1 MKVLQ
6 INGGEVNGSA
16 LDVDHLVR
24 LGGAFGGRHRQVL
37 LGRWSGDATAKA
49 RAMAL
54 AAGMMSAGTV
64 VLDGGCLP
72 QPVLSLLAKENGTG
86 ALCTV
91 WPDSVRFLA
100 EDHGWLADFRGGI
113 GHCTLPPESGTA
125 ALRPMNC
132 YFRKLAQLVDVEAI
146 KESSF
151 AVRLSAS
158 GAATDFA
165 AKLLAKFNCRIV
177 DEGVD
182 CDAAFSLSANAG
194 ALQVGEYG
202 PEMTVRMV
210 FEHILE
216 AYPGNTVLS
225 GGDRMAEEIIQSCGC
240 EYFPC
245 GGEEKDVLDAMRQ
258 HGAALGGAVSTGMVV
273 WRKFQPAADGL
284 MAMVLIL
291 EMMALS
297 GQSMTVI
304 AESLR

>member
-1 MKVLQ
+1 
-6 INGGEVNGSA
+6 
-16 LDVDHLVR
+16 
-24 LGGAFGGRHRQVL
+24 
-37 LGRWSGDATAKA
+37 
-49 RAMAL
+49 MAL
-54 AAGMMSAGTV
+54 VAGMMSAGTV

-72 QPVLSLLAKENGTG
+72 QPVLSLLARENGTG

-91 WPDSVRFLA
+91 FPESVRFQA
-100 EDHGWLADFRGGI
+100 EDHGWLTDFRGGV
-113 GHCTLPPESGTA
+113 GHCALPPEAGNIS
-125 ALRPMNC
+125 LRPMNC

-146 KESSF
+146 KEFAF
-151 AVRLSAS
+151 AVRLSAQ
-158 GAATDFA
+158 GASAEFA
-165 AKLLAKFNCRIV
+165 SKLLAKFNCRIV
-177 DEGVD
+177 KDGAD
-182 CDAAFSLSANAG
+182 CDAAFSLSSNARS
-194 ALQVGEYG
+194 LRVGEYG

-240 EYFPC
+240 EYFSC
-245 GGEEKDVLDAMRQ
+245 GGEESEILDAMRQ
-258 HGAALGGAVSTGMVV
+258 QGAALGGSVSNGMVV

-284 MAMVLIL
+284 MAMILVL